1 MSDDM
6 DDRVRDLLRRKAD
19 DLPPHRGVPR
29 SVMSRARRR
38 IALNALAVGV
48 AAVVVA
54 GGAFAGVRALVASPP
69 GVPGGLPTPSVVPN
83 TPSPGAPVITSCA
96 SSQLSAG
103 DSIGGHAHSY

>member
-38 IALNALAVGV
+38 IALNALAALV
-48 AAVVVA
+48 AVAVVG
-54 GGAFAGVRALVASPP
+54 GGAFAGVRALVASPSV
-69 GVPGGLPTPSVVPN
+69 VPGGSPAPSVVPT
-83 TPSPGAPVITSCA
+83 TPSPAPPAITRCA
-96 SSQLSAG
+96 ASQLQATASL
-103 DSIGGHAHSY
+103 GGA